1 MEDKFY
7 YDGLNIYSKKEI
19 DIKRLAKYLNI
30 NVSNILLVIKA
41 DDWINRTKE
50 NIVIE
55 NKGVLEE
62 DDEYR
67 GYIYYYVNLFEDGL
81 KDRFNNIDDENII
94 IDME

>member
-19 DIKRLAKYLNI
+19 DINKFAEYLNV
-30 NVSNILLVIKA
+30 NASNILLVIKA

-55 NKGVLEE
+55 NKGLLEE
-62 DDEYR
+62 DDEYQ